1 MEKAKVVYV
10 ARNPMDAMISYYHH
24 HKLFRGHN
32 YCGDLPTFVERKIFL
47 SNYYSQTEQFCSR
60 RFMKSQL
67 MYDPYFEHLKQAWN
81 VKDHKNV
88 LFIYFEEMKNDMDS
102 VIGRVCKFLD
112 VELSKEKVEQLKEHL
127 DFKNFKNNP
136 AVNNEIWK
144 SFGLANQEGN
154 FIRKGQVGG
163 WKKELEDHPQLR
175 DSLLE
180 WVENS
185 CAKYNITFP
194 H

>member
-1 MEKAKVVYV
+1 
-10 ARNPMDAMISYYHH
+10 
-24 HKLFRGHN
+24 
-32 YCGDLPTFVERKIFL
+32 
-47 SNYYSQTEQFCSR
+47 
-60 RFMKSQL
+60 MKGQL
-67 MYDPYFEHLKQAWN
+67 MYDPYFEHLKQAWS

-88 LFIYFEEMKNDMDS
+88 LFIFFEEMKNDMDS
-102 VIGRVCKFLD
+102 VIGRVSKFLD
-112 VELSKEKVEQLKEHL
+112 VELSQEKVEQLKEHL

-144 SFGLANQEGN
+144 SFGLANQEGS

-163 WKKELEDHPQLR
+163 WRKELEDHPQLR

>member
-1 MEKAKVVYV
+1 
-10 ARNPMDAMISYYHH
+10 
-24 HKLFRGHN
+24 
-32 YCGDLPTFVERKIFL
+32 
-47 SNYYSQTEQFCSR
+47 
-60 RFMKSQL
+60 

-88 LFIYFEEMKNDMDS
+88 LFIFFEEMKNDMDS
-102 VIGRVCKFLD
+102 VIGRVSKFLD
-112 VELSKEKVEQLKEHL
+112 VELSQEKVEQLKEHL